1 MLDDLELPLVQ
12 ELTTYDRRTL
22 SEHKPPG
29 MSGSLL
35 QNLGRRPL
43 RVVLWGVATDPGAQ
57 TTVQQLDGKFRAAKP
72 VPFTGDIVT
81 DARLDLVLIEDLRLQ
96 ELAGKPQ
103 RFSYV
108 LTLREYI
115 KPVDPAPQ
123 TETGIDTDILGN
135 ALDRVDGIADG
146 IGLVQNF
153 VTGLAPF
160 VTKFSD
166 LLGQM
171 QSVKP
176 SNP

>member
-22 SEHKPPG
+22 SELKPPG

-43 RVVLWGVATDPGAQ
+43 RVVVWGVATDPGAL
-57 TTVQQLDGKFRAAKP
+57 TTVEQLDGKFRAAKP
-72 VPFTGDIVT
+72 VPFTGDIVA
-81 DARLDLVLIEDLRLQ
+81 DAHLDVVLIEDLRLQ

-103 RFSYV
+103 RYSYV

-115 KPVDPAPQ
+115 KPIDPGPES
-123 TETGIDTDILGN
+123 ETSIDGDILGD
-135 ALDRVDGIADG
+135 ALGRVNSIADG
-146 IGLVQNF
+146 IGLIENLA
-153 VTGLAPF
+153 TGLEPF
-160 VTKFSD
+160 VSKFSD

-171 QSVKP
+171 QAAKP
-176 SNP
+176 SQP